1 MNTRKSLVATAMLLA
16 LTAAGFGQ
24 QGASLT
30 AARAWT
36 NTSGKT
42 ITAEY
47 LGIRGTDVALKLAG
61 GKISFVPL
69 ASLSAE
75 DNAFVKAN
83 RLDYHEKWQAWPP
96 NATEAMVA
104 LEVKEEAAE
113 SGKFIYTTKNFRFT
127 CDVNLGPV
135 LMRDLAR
142 TFELTLQLHEKSPF
156 GVLAK
161 PEKDRF
167 EAKLFGRLDA
177 YKAAGGPEQTAGVYI
192 PKQKVFLAPLELM
205 GVRAGSAGWRKVSD
219 DYDVSTIV
227 HELTHMLTH
236 EMLDNLPIWANEG
249 YAEYIGSIPIQAKA
263 FKTDSEKIREGVR
276 NVFVMS
282 HLRSRSSAKD
292 EQPEWGK
299 QEREKYL
306 QGSDLPPLYRVADV
320 LQMTDEVWTNGP
332 QPPAPVRIPGQ
343 PVPLTRM
350 PEPRH
355 PDWTPRLY
363 RTAHLIVYYFIQ
375 IEGEKGVEKLRKFL
389 EENRRNMDR
398 FEQLLQEYEA
408 YEKAMVAF
416 KALPGVTELPDGRI
430 QFPSTLT
437 PPKAPEGT
445 PPDVNALKL
454 GGLSALLDGES
465 AEVVGERIESALRKD
480 LGINLTFQPTQA
492 PLRLR
497 R

>member
-1 MNTRKSLVATAMLLA
+1 MKTRYVLAATAMTLA
-16 LTAAGFGQ
+16 LTATGFGQ
-24 QGASLT
+24 QDAGLT

-36 NTSGKT
+36 NTIGKT

-47 LGIRGTDVALKLAG
+47 LGIRGEEVALKLAG

-69 ASLSAE
+69 ASLSTA

-156 GVLAK
+156 GILAK

-167 EAKLFGRLDA
+167 EAKLFGRLDT
-177 YKAAGGPEQTAGVYI
+177 YQAAGGPEQTAGVYI
-192 PKQKVFLAPLELM
+192 PKQKVFLAPLDLM

-236 EMLDNLPIWANEG
+236 EMLDNLPTWVNEG
-249 YAEYIGSIPIQAKA
+249 YAEYIASIPIQAKM
-263 FKTDSEKIREGVR
+263 FKTDSDKIREGVR
-276 NVFVMS
+276 DVFAKS
-282 HLRSRSSAKD
+282 HLKTLSEK
-292 EQPEWGK
+292 EQANWGK
-299 QEREKYL
+299 AERAEYL
-306 QGSDLPPLYRVADV
+306 KSGKVPPLRSVAEV
-320 LQMTDEVWTNGP
+320 LQITDAKWAEAGTRGRMTNFG
-332 QPPAPVRIPGQ
+332 
-343 PVPLTRM
+343 TRSLL
-350 PEPRH
+350 PE
-355 PDWTPRLY
+355 LY
-363 RTAHLIVYYFIQ
+363 RTSHLIIYYFIQ
-375 IEGEKGVEKLRKFL
+375 IEGEKGVAKIRKFL

-398 FEQLLQEYEA
+398 YEKYVQEFED
-408 YEKAMVAF
+408 YEKAMLAF
-416 KALPGVTELPDGRI
+416 YELPGVTKLPDGRF
-430 QFPSTLT
+430 QYPSNLT
-437 PPKAPEGT
+437 PPKAPEGE

-465 AEVVGERIESALRKD
+465 AEDVGSRIEEALRKD
-480 LGINLTFQPTQA
+480 LGINLTFE
-492 PLRLR
+492 
-497 R
+497 